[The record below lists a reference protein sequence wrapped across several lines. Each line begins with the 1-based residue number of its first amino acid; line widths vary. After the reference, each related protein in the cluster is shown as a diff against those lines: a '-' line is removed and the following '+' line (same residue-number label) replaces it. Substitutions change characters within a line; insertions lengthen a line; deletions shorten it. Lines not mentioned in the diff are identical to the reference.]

1 LNPKY
6 LVPANTYYVY
16 SNKSDLFALPTNNQ
30 SQEWLHGLNE
40 VPTYFECYLVCQ
52 QADLDYSPGDAVP
65 YHLPDSFFGGTMYF
79 KNFNLSA
86 SSSALK
92 LNSGGPTLTN
102 FLDHFP
108 KKNGGFGT
116 VTDTLKWKIQFV
128 ASKLVAV

>member
-1 LNPKY
+1 
-6 LVPANTYYVY
+6 
-16 SNKSDLFALPTNNQ
+16 
-30 SQEWLHGLNE
+30 
-40 VPTYFECYLVCQ
+40 
-52 QADLDYSPGDAVP
+52 
-65 YHLPDSFFGGTMYF
+65 
-79 KNFNLSA
+79 LSA

-116 VTDTLKWKIQFV
+116 VTDPLKWKIQFV